1 MNRYIK
7 HTTNGQTIILN
18 QKEAE
23 SFASTPNDQSITF
36 NRIEACI
43 QRRFWDLMPLNNS
56 DMIFDRKKQQTG
68 RLHDGSRVKKN
79 FGYWGPDSGDVPDD
93 KGNYSAVKLDPRYY
107 PEVALDIVATE
118 DEWQEI
124 QKTGKNYYEFL
135 SISDKVKRLG
145 KKEGFTKL
153 LE

>member
-1 MNRYIK
+1 MYILRLMHGEK
-7 HTTNGQTIILN
+7 FKITDDEFKQIAGATGQVFIKSCNSIIN
-18 QKEAE
+18 TSVISSIYPENETDKIEGKRCQK
-23 SFASTPNDQSITF
+23 IG
-36 NRIEACI
+36 I
-43 QRRFWDLMPLNNS
+43 
-56 DMIFDRKKQQTG
+56 
-68 RLHDGSRVKKN
+68 LHDGSRAKKE
-79 FGYWGPDSGDVPDD
+79 FGQWFADAGDVPDD

-135 SISDKVKRLG
+135 SISDKIKRLEN
-145 KKEGFTKL
+145 KKGFVKL